1 MNAPCHGW
9 QVSKQAMDGLPEKTE
24 RYSQKNRTFSG
35 TIKKGLKS
43 LRMALVEWGGFF
55 AGLLQGLT
63 EFLPVSS
70 SGHLFLLEKILRLT
84 ENPLSFFLA
93 LHLATALSIVTVFF
107 KDIKRLLFSFPR
119 RETRR
124 LFFQILTAL
133 FPLAVVGLFFQ
144 SAVETH
150 GFQNGLVGGGF
161 LLTGLLLFIPRFLFK
176 KTGREMK
183 KMTYSTAFLIGL
195 FQALAVLPGFSRSGW
210 TITAGRLF
218 GLNSRS
224 AVAFSFLIALPAILG
239 SALVFFFR
247 QGPSAPGLFS
257 PEMLWAFVTAFVS
270 GVLSLL
276 LVLKLVSR
284 KKFYLFGFYLV
295 PLGCWLLF
303 FS

>member
-1 MNAPCHGW
+1 M
-9 QVSKQAMDGLPEKTE
+9 
-24 RYSQKNRTFSG
+24 
-35 TIKKGLKS
+35 
-43 LRMALVEWGGFF
+43 EWGGFL

-107 KDIKRLLFSFPR
+107 KDLKQLFFAFFR
-119 RETRR
+119 RRSRR

-133 FPLAVVGLFFQ
+133 LPLAAVGLFFQ

-150 GFQNGLVGGGF
+150 GFQNKVVGGGF
-161 LLTGLLLFIPRFLFK
+161 FLTGLLLFLSRFLFQK
-176 KTGREMK
+176 PGRKMEE
-183 KMTYSTAFLIGL
+183 MTYSTAFFIGL

-210 TITAGRLF
+210 TIAGGRLF
-218 GLNSRS
+218 GLDSRS

-239 SALVFFFR
+239 SCGVFFLR
-247 QGPSAPGLFS
+247 SEGLAGELFS
-257 PEMLWAFVTAFVS
+257 LEMLWAFVTAFVS

-276 LVLKLVSR
+276 LVVKLVSR
-284 KKFYLFGFYLV
+284 KKFYLFGFHLI
-295 PLGCWLLF
+295 PLGSYTLF
-303 FS
+303 FF